1 MLINVYTTLKAIFG
15 VQLML
20 YACIGLWVLN
30 DLGQVLSPYS
40 VVCSLALFLGAK
52 VMHNQFKR

>member
-1 MLINVYTTLKAIFG
+1 MLNNVYTTLKAIFG
-15 VQLML
+15 IQLLL

-40 VVCSLALFLGAK
+40 MVCLLVLFLGAK
-52 VMHNQFKR
+52 VIHNQFK